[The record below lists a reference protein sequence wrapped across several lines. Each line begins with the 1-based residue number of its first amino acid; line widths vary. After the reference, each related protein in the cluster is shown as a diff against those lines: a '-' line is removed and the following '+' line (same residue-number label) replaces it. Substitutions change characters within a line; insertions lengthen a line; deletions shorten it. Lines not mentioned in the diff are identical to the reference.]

1 MNLEGAELNYAGLQG
16 ASLFGARLHG
26 ASLYQAQVQGASLDQ
41 AQLQGASLDQARLQ
55 GASLESAR
63 LQGASLV
70 QTQLQGAS
78 LKHARLTSAS
88 FDNVYVFRTPI
99 DGVEINDASVD
110 NPVYEAKYK
119 PSVWTTVSKLTDNV
133 VQKWTIV
140 AIEHGDYEEENEQI
154 EQRLGRLMTGG
165 ATADED
171 AAVTKFWLIAAQ
183 RAHNNEAYLQDHLAE
198 RLAEL
203 VCSADNAPYVARGLI
218 RNRRLQA
225 IGQHLQAVANP
236 MKKARS
242 DPPSRKARTYPR
254 ALVSGASLRKIGPTL
269 MRRSTKRS
277 YLQAQ

>member
-16 ASLFGARLHG
+16 ASLFGARLQG
-26 ASLYQAQVQGASLDQ
+26 ASLYQ

-99 DGVEINDASVD
+99 DGVEINDARVD

-119 PSVWTTVSKLTDNV
+119 PSVGTTVSKLTDNV

-183 RAHNNEAYLQDHLAE
+183 RAHNKEAYLQDHLAE

-225 IGQHLQAVANP
+225 IGNTSNRRQ
-236 MKKARS
+236 S
-242 DPPSRKARTYPR
+242 DEK
-254 ALVSGASLRKIGPTL
+254 GP
-269 MRRSTKRS
+269 
-277 YLQAQ
+277 Q